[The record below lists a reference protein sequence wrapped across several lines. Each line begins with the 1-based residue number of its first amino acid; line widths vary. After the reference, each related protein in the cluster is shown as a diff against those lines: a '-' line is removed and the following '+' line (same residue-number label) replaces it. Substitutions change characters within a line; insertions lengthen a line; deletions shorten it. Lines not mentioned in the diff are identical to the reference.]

1 MNLSNAKIIGS
12 KQGLIS
18 VGFGVLIAQ
27 LIITFMLSFDEG
39 IIDAFFWFI
48 DIDFLLHII
57 IGVIIMFVCGHL
69 YGKLA
74 GKLILN
80 RKFNYLLVG
89 SLCGLAVILTTTF
102 FASWTGF
109 IQEGLDNIGTND
121 NPFFD
126 YIFKPMYWVTLV
138 GFIPAILVGFWFGHS
153 IFKKGNKY
161 QKERIANFDIIDQT
175 EMLKLVHN
183 YESTYLVKKETIQ
196 ILMEDDF
203 FGDPNCGLIDK
214 QNKWAVVAGTH
225 MTLWTPKGITKYET
239 EIFKNIHSIRL
250 TDENTIQ
257 ILTDPWD
264 RKSGIW
270 ELNLV
275 NKELVKISNFK
286 KYQNKEYT
294 DKIIW

>member
-1 MNLSNAKIIGS
+1 MNLSNAKRIGS

-27 LIITFMLSFDEG
+27 LMITFMLSFDEG
-39 IIDAFFWFI
+39 LIDAFFWFI

-57 IGVIIMFVCGHL
+57 IGVFIMFVSGHF

-80 RKFNYLLVG
+80 RKLNYLLVG

-153 IFKKGNKY
+153 IFKKGTKY
-161 QKERIANFDIIDQT
+161 QKERIENSEIIDET
-175 EMLKLVHN
+175 GILKLVHN
-183 YESTYLVKKETIQ
+183 YETTYLVKKETNQ
-196 ILMEDDF
+196 ILMVDDF
-203 FGDPNCGLIDK
+203 YGDPNCGLIDRR
-214 QNKWAVVAGTH
+214 NKWSVVAGTH
-225 MTLWTPKGITKYET
+225 MTLWTPKGISKYET
-239 EIFKNIHSIRL
+239 EIFKNIHAIRL
-250 TDENTIQ
+250 TNENTIQ
-257 ILTDPWD
+257 ILTNPWD
-264 RKSGIW
+264 SKSGIW
-270 ELNLV
+270 ELNLIT
-275 NKELVKISNFK
+275 KELVQISNFT
-286 KYQNKEYT
+286 KYQNKEYI